1 MDGLMPDPTR
11 PPIDQAWPPQQYTPP
26 PLLPPPPL
34 PPAPAARR
42 RWPTFIGGVAIGAA
56 IAAAIT
62 AALMAGTRDT
72 ATRTPVTITA
82 TATPPP
88 APETPAPLPAA
99 DANRHTCNTWLSAG
113 KLINDAATE
122 LSVLPSGVK
131 ILDPSV
137 RSNPGWT
144 AAVQKAAKLYGQAAD
159 TLAGD
164 IAPGTTKILDET
176 SGATAAALRVL
187 STGYATFDDAAGN
200 TYHMMKESADTM
212 DALCNRLA
220 PR

>member
-1 MDGLMPDPTR
+1 MPEPTR
-11 PPIDQAWPPQQYTPP
+11 PPIDQAWPPQQYPP
-26 PLLPPPPL
+26 PAL

-42 RWPTFIGGVAIGAA
+42 RWPLFVSGVAIGAA
-56 IAAAIT
+56 SAAAVT
-62 AALMAGTRDT
+62 AGLMAGTRDT

-82 TATPPP
+82 TVTPA
-88 APETPAPLPAA
+88 APTTPAPLPAA
-99 DANRHTCNTWLSAG
+99 DADRHTCNTWLSAG

-131 ILDPSV
+131 ILDPAV
-137 RSNPGWT
+137 RANPDWT
-144 AAVQKAAKLYGQAAD
+144 AGVQKAAKLYGQAAD
-159 TLAGD
+159 ALAGD